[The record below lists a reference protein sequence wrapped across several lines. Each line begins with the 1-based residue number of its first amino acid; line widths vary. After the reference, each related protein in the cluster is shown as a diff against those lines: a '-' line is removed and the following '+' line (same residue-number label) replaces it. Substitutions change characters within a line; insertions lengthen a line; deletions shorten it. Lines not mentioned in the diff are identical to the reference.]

1 MDTQTAF
8 SLLSS
13 MLGTTPSGEV
23 VGVVGVCILDLVV
36 ILDAVVVLFVI
47 VVVVV
52 VVA

>member
-13 MLGTTPSGEV
+13 MLGTTPSG
-23 VGVVGVCILDLVV
+23 GVVGVCILDLVV